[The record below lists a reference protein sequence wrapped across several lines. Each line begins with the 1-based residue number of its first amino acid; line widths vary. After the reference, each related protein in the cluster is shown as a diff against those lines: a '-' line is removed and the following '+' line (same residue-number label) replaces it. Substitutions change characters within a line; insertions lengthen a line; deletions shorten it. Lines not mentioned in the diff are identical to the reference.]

1 MPHDVWADTHE
12 DCPARHCILAC
23 KLSPS
28 GPGLACSPPQGLAC
42 SPPSPF
48 PAQSSSAAA
57 PSPPEPEPGAPAA
70 ASTAPAET
78 SPTEDDFADV
88 FTPDATVANAAV
100 VTAAAGREAATARKL
115 PLPTDNVTALSMLKV
130 VESSPN
136 LLTQQA
142 AARASAGDPRVTA
155 AALSTTTA
163 FLDPDKSGAAEQVRT
178 RRQAA
183 PSRRNTYATVSG
195 FVPLV
200 VRYDGRSS
208 NDAAGQGPA
217 TAMQG
222 PATARATAM
231 QAASESAGGSE
242 AQAALR
248 QVAAW
253 LRQRAA
259 SETAASSRA
268 DEDQA
273 GTTDTRGHAA
283 ERGSGSV
290 SKDVAADPNLWLAA
304 TPGP

>member
-23 KLSPS
+23 KLSTS
-28 GPGLACSPPQGLAC
+28 GPGCSPP
-42 SPPSPF
+42 PS

-78 SPTEDDFADV
+78 SPTEDDFEDV

-100 VTAAAGREAATARKL
+100 VTAAAGREAATVRKL

-142 AARASAGDPRVTA
+142 AARASAGDPQVTA

-183 PSRRNTYATVSG
+183 LSRRNTYATVSG

-208 NDAAGQGPA
+208 NDAAV
-217 TAMQG
+217 QG

-242 AQAALR
+242 AQAALQ

-283 ERGSGSV
+283 ERGSGGV